1 MISKEIHLINRPKGL
16 PKDNDFA
23 VVEVT
28 LPELANNQ
36 VQVRNIYMS
45 VDP

>member
-23 VVEVT
+23 GAAGLLHLIVKK
-28 LPELANNQ
+28 
-36 VQVRNIYMS
+36 YG
-45 VDP
+45 